1 MHGINRR
8 HVLTPRICIQIKLR
22 LSNNFILSK
31 SASPPMMLMK
41 ETVLKPNK
49 SALCSIIS
57 QNLYPG
63 LTTNERLAKEIDIP
77 KE

>member
-1 MHGINRR
+1 MI
-8 HVLTPRICIQIKLR
+8 
-22 LSNNFILSK
+22 
-31 SASPPMMLMK
+31 LMK
-41 ETVLKPNK
+41 EAVLKPNK